1 MADWP
6 VGREARE
13 AKTRGPEG
21 TIVDW
26 LIGWP
31 VGKGEANER
40 GLEDWRAGGPD
51 S

>member
-31 VGKGEANER
+31 VGKGEA
-40 GLEDWRAGGPD
+40 GVSWPAGKLTG
-51 S
+51 